1 MRLGLGCTALARGR
15 LSGHVDGIGVYTSE
29 LLKYV
34 NSSAGLTNA
43 DHGVNNQ
50 VLCTVFG
57 KKYGA
62 ALPTACTLPMVY
74 SAAAATSA
82 AIGLPF
88 LGAASLERQID
99 LFHAT
104 DHYIPKLRNTP
115 VVATIMDV
123 IGIRHP
129 EWVNPSL
136 RSFKNALFR
145 KTVGWA
151 DQIITISNYSAADI
165 ADWLGAQA
173 PKITAI
179 PLGVSEDY
187 FKPIAQEDKNSVL
200 NQYQLR
206 PGYFISVGTLQ
217 PRKNVER
224 IIQAHALLPSS
235 VRTEH
240 PLVVVGQNGWR
251 TDDLIQSLSQLE
263 QDGYGRWLKYVPR
276 KDIFALLQS
285 AHALVFPSLYEGFGL
300 PVLEGFASGIPVITS
315 NTSSL
320 PEVAGEAASL
330 VNPNSVEEIAH
341 AMLQLVEQA
350 DLRNTLI
357 QKGLL
362 QVNKFS
368 WAETARLTSDV
379 YREMLS

>member
-165 ADWLGAQA
+165 EDWLGAQA

-179 PLGVSEDY
+179 PLCVSEDY

>member
-165 ADWLGAQA
+165 ADWLGTQA

-251 TDDLIQSLSQLE
+251 TDDLIQTLSQLE

-276 KDIFALLQS
+276 KDIFALLKS

-341 AMLQLVEQA
+341 AMLQLVEQT

-357 QKGLL
+357 QKGSL

>member
-165 ADWLGAQA
+165 ADWLGTQA

-276 KDIFALLQS
+276 KDIFALLKS

-341 AMLQLVEQA
+341 AMLQLVEQT

-357 QKGLL
+357 QKGSL